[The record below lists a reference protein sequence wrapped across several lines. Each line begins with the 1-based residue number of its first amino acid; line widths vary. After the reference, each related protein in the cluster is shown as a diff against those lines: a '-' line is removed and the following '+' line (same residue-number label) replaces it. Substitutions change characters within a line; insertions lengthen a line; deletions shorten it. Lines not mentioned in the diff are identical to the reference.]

1 MLAERLCM
9 RLAAFAIMALAPAA
23 VKAAEAWTFCVAAS
37 KSGADVYISD
47 VFPAEGAR
55 ERIEAAFRSAIERLS
70 GPGVDAQCPEPR
82 ADETVAVN
90 AQFDAEAFN
99 RRMGAKLHAVP
110 TSAFLG
116 SRQIPSPAPSRTRR
130 AAQKA
135 QDVLP
140 VGSNGKASQ

>member
-1 MLAERLCM
+1 MCGKAMHAPRRLCDHG
-9 RLAAFAIMALAPAA
+9 L
-23 VKAAEAWTFCVAAS
+23 
-37 KSGADVYISD
+37 GARGGEGRRGVDLLRRGLE
-47 VFPAEGAR
+47 EGAR

-116 SRQIPSPAPSRTRR
+116 SRQIPSPAPSRT
-130 AAQKA
+130 
-135 QDVLP
+135 
-140 VGSNGKASQ
+140 